1 MDQLPTET
9 QFLLLEHEDHGVY
22 SIVLPLICG
31 DFRATLKADRDR
43 CGTGFSGVG
52 NMDPISGDTKVT
64 QLHPTLGLRSLSHFK
79 SKKYSRV

>member
-1 MDQLPTET
+1 MTPEWGTSMDQLPTET

-43 CGTGFSGVG
+43 YDITGTPSHCFLCPTSYR
-52 NMDPISGDTKVT
+52 MDKI
-64 QLHPTLGLRSLSHFK
+64 R
-79 SKKYSRV
+79 